1 MQVGKFD
8 EHCDNLHEVMD
19 RRNAKKYGHKL
30 TFPFPVLNLPG
41 VPRENDE
48 VYRHVEGIV
57 SRTMGRCLSMR
68 GKPVRYISMK
78 QYSNTQ

>member
-8 EHCDNLHEVMD
+8 EHCDNLHEVMG

-41 VPRENDE
+41 
-48 VYRHVEGIV
+48 
-57 SRTMGRCLSMR
+57 SL
-68 GKPVRYISMK
+68 GKMMK
-78 QYSNTQ
+78 FIDM